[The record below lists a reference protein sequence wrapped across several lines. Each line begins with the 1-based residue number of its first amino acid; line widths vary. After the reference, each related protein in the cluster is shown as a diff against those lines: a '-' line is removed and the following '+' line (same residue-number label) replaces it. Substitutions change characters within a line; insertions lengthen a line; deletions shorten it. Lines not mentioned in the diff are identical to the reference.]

1 MEITMRA
8 ETSDISTV
16 NSASSSENAAS
27 SSNEVGAENLKRK
40 RNQSSEDLS
49 KKPKL
54 GMLLIPIKKLI
65 FLIFLLKYQVSMAIY
80 TTNNCRMSK
89 EEIWIL

>member
-8 ETSDISTV
+8 ETSEISTV

-54 GMLLIPIKKLI
+54 GNYTNKEVNLPHISFKISSI
-65 FLIFLLKYQVSMAIY
+65 NGNIY
-80 TTNNCRMSK
+80 
-89 EEIWIL
+89 L